1 MKIALFKSKLVLLLL
16 FISLAWSEAKA
27 VDYATLPFSFDGGVN
42 DIKNTT
48 GLSQYDLGKDYTY
61 SPKLRFDTEG
71 DYVILKFN
79 STPGTLSFFIEGHGF
94 INGSRFEI
102 QISVNGVEYEKLAGY
117 TSFID
122 DGETKT
128 FLNIPA
134 DVRYI
139 KWLYAKKVSGNVGL
153 GNIRLTNTLPITLA
167 AACTDGEKYYS
178 TFSSGKAFTV
188 PADLT
193 VSEIKVVDEKLSLAT
208 YETGD
213 VVPANTGVMV
223 ASATS
228 GTHNVTVTTGG
239 SSKLGEENMLKPS
252 GDAGITASGMNAA
265 GMQFYRLTM
274 HNGTEIG
281 YWWGAAEGAA
291 FDLAANKAYLEV
303 SEAVASRIA
312 GFGFTGDNEASGVVE
327 IQPDSQ
333 RQKANDRYDLQGRRV
348 VNPGKGL
355 YIINGK
361 KFVSR

>member
-42 DIKNTT
+42 DIKKTP
-48 GLSQYDLGKDYTY
+48 GLSQSGLGTSDYGA
-61 SPKLRFDTEG
+61 SPRLKFDNTG
-71 DYVILKFN
+71 DYVILHFN
-79 STPGTLSFFIEGHGF
+79 ETPGTLKFDIAVTGVYKGTFKVQTSVD
-94 INGSRFEI
+94 GS
-102 QISVNGVEYEKLAGY
+102 SYTDLDSY
-117 TSFID
+117 TSISD
-122 DGETKT
+122 KVETKT
-128 FLNIPA
+128 YLNIPS

-139 KWLYAKKVSGNVGL
+139 KWLFYNKNTNNVGL

-188 PADLT
+188 PAGLT

-223 ASATS
+223 ASAIS

-252 GDAGITASGMNAA
+252 GDAGIIASGMNAA

-303 SEAVASRIA
+303 PEAVASRIA

>member
-1 MKIALFKSKLVLLLL
+1 MIMKYYLYLFLVLFL
-16 FISLAWSEAKA
+16 SLGWSEIRSANYYAK
-27 VDYATLPFSFDGGVN
+27 LPFSFDEGKAKISST
-42 DIKNTT
+42 D
-48 GLSQYDLGKDYTY
+48 GLTQSGLGDDRTS
-61 SPKLRFDTEG
+61 SPKLKFDDSG
-71 DYVILKFN
+71 DYVVLRFN
-79 STPGTLSFFIEGHGF
+79 ETPGTLSFNIEGTAIWSGTF
-94 INGSRFEI
+94 KVQTSVDGSSYTDLDSFTSLTEI
-102 QISVNGVEYEKLAGY
+102 
-117 TSFID
+117 T
-122 DGETKT
+122 ETKT
-128 FLNIPA
+128 YLNVTSN
-134 DVRYI
+134 VRYI
-139 KWLYAKKVSGNVGL
+139 RWFFTTKGAGNVAL
-153 GNIRLTNTLPITLA
+153 GKISLTKTLPITLA

-188 PADLT
+188 PAALT

-239 SSKLGEENMLKPS
+239 ISRFGEENMLKPS

-303 SEAVASRIA
+303 PEAVASRIA